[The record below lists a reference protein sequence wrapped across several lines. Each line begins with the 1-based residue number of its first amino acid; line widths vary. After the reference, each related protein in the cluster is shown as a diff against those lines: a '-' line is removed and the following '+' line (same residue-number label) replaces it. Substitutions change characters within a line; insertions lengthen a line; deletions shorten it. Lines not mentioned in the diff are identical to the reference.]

1 MKRWLFILL
10 LPSILSSFSG
20 FKSINTVPVEPIEET
35 PLPFKIYSYKSEVW
49 ADSVILTM
57 TLDEKIGQLFMV
69 SAYPERNQKHYE
81 EVAELVSKYKVGG
94 VIFFKSGPKQLVNM
108 SNYLQS
114 LATVP
119 LLMSIDGE
127 WGLSMRV
134 DSTMRFPL
142 QMQLGAIND
151 KELIYQMGK
160 AIGLQMKRMGIQINF
175 APVLDVNNN
184 PLNPVI
190 NMRSFG
196 DNKKMVAEKAFE
208 YMRGQQ
214 EVNVL
219 AVGKHFPGHGDTKT
233 DSHSDLPY
241 IGFTRKRLD
250 SLELYPFKQL
260 ISKGIGGMMVAHLD
274 IPALDPVSKRPSS
287 LSPEVVTD
295 LLRNKMH
302 FKGLIFTD
310 GLNMKGITKY
320 FKPGEAAL
328 KAMLAG
334 NDILLCPEDVP
345 WGVRLI
351 KEAIEDDIICEQDI
365 DVHVK
370 RILQVKQ
377 WAGLDH
383 CQYVDTANLQND
395 LFLANDELLNRKLT
409 ENSLTLVKNEKN
421 IIPFTRLDT
430 LKIAS
435 VFFGKTDK
443 GVFQENLSLYANI
456 AQFNIENELSDIEL
470 VKLKDTLKN
479 YNLIIVSLKQTN
491 RYSFRTFNFSDQ
503 SLDFIK
509 YLADSNNVVLNLF
522 ASPYSLVRIP
532 NIRKIKAIL
541 IGFDDTRYPAEVAPQ
556 LLFGAISAKGHLPVN
571 VSLDFPYGFGI
582 ETGKPVRLKYSIPE
596 DVGIINKKLLPID
609 SIVNDAIT
617 RHAMPGCQVLVAKNG
632 VVIFNK
638 SYGYFTY
645 DKTYPVNNTD
655 LYDLASMTKTLSTT
669 LVLMDLY
676 DRKMFDYNKCLG
688 FYLPKLKGTDKENLL
703 IKDILTHQAELVPW
717 IPFYP
722 ALIANESKRKTYFSF
737 LPDKNK
743 ILQVADSMYLL
754 SSYRDSI
761 CKQVFCSKLLP
772 TKEYKY
778 SDLGFYFMHYVIEN
792 ITRESLDFVSD
803 SLIYKRIGAT
813 TMGYRPLKRYNKLQI
828 VPTENDTIFRKQTVW
843 GFVHD
848 QGAALMG
855 GVAGHAGLFS
865 NANDV
870 AKVCQMLLWD
880 GEYGGVKY
888 FEHST
893 VKDFTSCQF
902 CPKNRRGLGFD
913 KPEPDSNKESPV
925 VKRASLKTF
934 GHQGFTGTCYW
945 VDPEKDLVYIF
956 LSNRIYPD
964 AENKKFNT
972 LGVRNKVLDVV
983 YDAIESSK

>member
-1 MKRWLFILL
+1 MKRWLLVLL

-20 FKSINTVPVEPIEET
+20 HSPIVIKQVESIEDAKV
-35 PLPFKIYSYKSEVW
+35 PFKIFSQKSEAW
-49 ADSVILTM
+49 ADSVISTM

-69 SAYPERNQKHYE
+69 SAYPERDKKHYE

-196 DNKKMVAEKAFE
+196 DNKKMVAEKAYE

-214 EVNVL
+214 EMHVL

-260 ISKGIGGMMVAHLD
+260 INKGIGGMMVAHLEV
-274 IPALDPVSKRPSS
+274 PALNPNSKYPTS
-287 LSPEVVTD
+287 LSPIVIND
-295 LLRNKMH
+295 LLRNSMH

-320 FKPGEAAL
+320 YKPGEAAL
-328 KAMLAG
+328 KALLAG
-334 NDILLCPEDVP
+334 NDVLLCPEEVP
-345 WGVRLI
+345 WGIRLI
-351 KEAIEDDIICEQDI
+351 KEAVEDDIICEQEI
-365 DVHVK
+365 DEHVK

-377 WAGLDH
+377 WTGLDK
-383 CQYVDTANLQND
+383 CQYVDTANLQKD
-395 LFLANDELLNRKLT
+395 LFLAKDELLNRKLT
-409 ENSLTLVKNEKN
+409 ENSLTIVKNNNN
-421 IIPFTRLDT
+421 IIPFNRLDT

-435 VFFGKTDK
+435 VFFGKTEK

-456 AQFNIENELSDIEL
+456 AQFNIEKDLTNAELL
-470 VKLKDTLKN
+470 KLKDTLKN

-491 RYSFRTFNFSDQ
+491 RYSFRTFNFTNQ

-522 ASPYSLVRIP
+522 ASPYSLSKVQSI
-532 NIRKIKAIL
+532 KKLKAIL
-541 IGFDDTRYPAEVAPQ
+541 IGYDDTRYPAEVAPQ
-556 LLFGAISAKGHLPVN
+556 LLFGAIAAKGHLPVN
-571 VSLDFPYGFGI
+571 ISKEFPFGFGI
-582 ETGKPVRLKYSIPE
+582 ETEKQVRLKYSIPE
-596 DVGIINKKLLPID
+596 EVGISNEKLLPID
-609 SIVNDAIT
+609 SIVNDAID

-638 SYGYFTY
+638 SYGCFTY
-645 DKTYPVNNTD
+645 DKTYPVNNND
-655 LYDLASMTKTLSTT
+655 LYDLASITKTLSTT
-669 LVLMDLY
+669 LVLMNLY
-676 DRKMFDYNKCLG
+676 DSKRFDYNKYLG
-688 FYLPKLKGTDKENLL
+688 FYLPKLKGTDKEHLL
-703 IKDILTHQAELVPW
+703 IKDILTHQAELAPW

-722 ALIANESKRKTYFSF
+722 RLIENETKRKTYFSF

-743 ILQVADSMYLL
+743 ILQVADSMYLI
-754 SSYRDSI
+754 SNYKDSI
-761 CKQVFCSKLLP
+761 CKQIYCSKLLP
-772 TKEYKY
+772 KKEYKY
-778 SDLGFYFMHYVIEN
+778 SDLGFYFMHFVIEA
-792 ITRESLDFVSD
+792 ITKKSLDFISD
-803 SLIYKRIGAT
+803 SIIYKRIGAT
-813 TMGYRPLKRYNKLQI
+813 TMGYRPLNKFNKFQI
-828 VPTENDTIFRKQTVW
+828 APTENDTVFRKQLVW

-870 AKVCQMLLWD
+870 AKICQMLLWN
-880 GEYGGVKY
+880 GEYGGVNFY
-888 FEHST
+888 EHST
-893 VKDFTSCQF
+893 VKDFTACQF

-913 KPEPDSNKESPV
+913 KPEPDKSKESPV
-925 VKRASLKTF
+925 VKRASLSTF

-945 VDPEKDLVYIF
+945 VDPENDLIYIF

-964 AENKKFNT
+964 AENHKINK

-983 YDAIESSK
+983 YDAIEKK